1 MHEYKTSGKE
11 ERMEKND
18 QKNRQKSDYE
28 APKIKE
34 EIVLEQKALACTA
47 GHAGKANKDCT
58 KSPTTHGSVWS

>member
-34 EIVLEQKALACTA
+34 EIVLEQKALAC
-47 GHAGKANKDCT
+47 GGMKNGGGGQGGGGQGGMLMM
-58 KSPTTHGSVWS
+58 S